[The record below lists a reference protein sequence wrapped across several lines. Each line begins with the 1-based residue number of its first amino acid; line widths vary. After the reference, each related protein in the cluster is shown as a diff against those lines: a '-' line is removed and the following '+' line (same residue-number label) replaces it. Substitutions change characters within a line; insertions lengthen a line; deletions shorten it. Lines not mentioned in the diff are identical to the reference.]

1 MDMTETR
8 HGISGSTLKF
18 IAIVAMTMDH
28 IAWCLID
35 PQLIACGLPTYPQ
48 LVPLAA
54 LQGCAALWVL
64 SYVFHAIGR
73 ITFPL
78 MLFFLAEGI
87 THTRNFRRYAA
98 GLLVF
103 AFLSEIPFD
112 LAFSVVPCDFSQQN
126 VFFTLFFALLA
137 MYAIRR
143 ICDRPILA
151 ALMAVLCAVACG
163 LLQSDYS
170 YRGVIIAC
178 TIELLHENKTQAY
191 GLGCLVAT
199 VLNPG
204 EVTALL
210 ALPAVHAY
218 NGTRGWKL
226 KYVFY
231 LFYPAHLL
239 LLFGIRKWL
248 GNILI

>member
-1 MDMTETR
+1 MTETPSVR
-8 HGISGSTLKF
+8 HGISGSTLKL
-18 IAIVAMTMDH
+18 IAIVAMAMDH
-28 IAWCLID
+28 TAWGLID
-35 PQLIACGLPTYPQ
+35 PQLTACGLPGYPQ
-48 LVPLAA
+48 LVPLTSLQELSA
-54 LQGCAALWVL
+54 LYVL
-64 SYVFHAIGR
+64 SYLLHAIGR

-78 MLFFLAEGI
+78 MLFFLTEGI
-87 THTRNFRRYAA
+87 THTRNFRRYAV

-112 LAFSVVPCDFSQQN
+112 LTFSVVPCDFSQQN

-137 MYAIRR
+137 MYAIRKH
-143 ICDRPILA
+143 CDRPILA
-151 ALMAVLCAVACG
+151 ALIAVLCAVACG
-163 LLQSDYS
+163 LLRSDYS

-204 EVTALL
+204 ELTALL

-218 NGTRGWKL
+218 NGTREWKL

-231 LFYPAHLL
+231 LFYPTHLL
-239 LLFGIRKWL
+239 LLYGIRRWI
-248 GNILI
+248 GNI